1 MLDLQKAGEVVT
13 GTIKA
18 VNRGGVV
25 VDVVGHAGFVPY
37 SRLDVARL
45 PKGAPGNG
53 VNLSFLVGQPISAKI
68 IQASTHLKPLQRNK
82 YP

>member
-68 IQASTHLKPLQRNK
+68 IQASTHLKLF
-82 YP
+82 